1 MTPGTVGTPLLAGGG
16 FLGSF
21 HDEASERAVFGAVR
35 VPTKVKKLRI
45 LVIINPYKLNFD
57 KFMIMMLPIEV
68 SRSFSTT
75 ATTKR
80 FDRARAL

>member
-35 VPTKVKKLRI
+35 VPSKAVFYKSKK
-45 LVIINPYKLNFD
+45 
-57 KFMIMMLPIEV
+57 
-68 SRSFSTT
+68 
-75 ATTKR
+75 
-80 FDRARAL
+80 